1 MAAARPHARLPRAA
15 ALAVSVALGGLLAAC
30 GGGPG
35 QPPELR
41 SGWPGSSSSA
51 GASPPAASSAGA
63 SSAGASSAGAPSAGA
78 GAGEL
83 IVFDGDSLTEGYFL
97 APTQSYPAQV
107 MRRLPGRLEWRTFG
121 ISGQTWPDLL
131 RDVRHEVDPLFRP
144 SRRLNLVVVWAGAN
158 DLAAGYT
165 AQQVYEN
172 ARRYCEARRQVGFTV
187 ITATQYP
194 LEPKDVDRQF
204 EARRSGYNDLLRAH
218 WREFADALVDV
229 AADERIGD
237 ASDPAR
243 RRYFIDAVHLNEAG
257 YGVIADCFLTTLRP
271 LVEDAAQ

>member
-1 MAAARPHARLPRAA
+1 
-15 ALAVSVALGGLLAAC
+15 VSFVLGGLAAAC

-35 QPPELR
+35 QPAELR
-41 SGWPGSSSSA
+41 SGWPSSSSSS
-51 GASPPAASSAGA
+51 GAQSTGDATG
-63 SSAGASSAGAPSAGA
+63 
-78 GAGEL
+78 L

-97 APTQSYPAQV
+97 TPSQSYPAQV
-107 MRRLPGRLEWRTFG
+107 MRRLPERLEWRTFG

-144 SRRLNLVVVWAGAN
+144 SRRLDLVVVWAGAN
-158 DLAAGYT
+158 DLAMGYT

-187 ITATQYP
+187 ITATLYP

-204 EARRSGYNDLLRAH
+204 EARRSGYNELLRAH
-218 WREFADALVDV
+218 WREFADGLVDV

-237 ASDPAR
+237 PSGPVR
-243 RRYFIDAVHLNEAG
+243 RQYFIDAVHLNEAG
-257 YGVIADCFLTTLRP
+257 YAVIADCFLAMLRP